1 MQGNLFLIE
10 DLQLAI
16 DVTMKNT
23 YHFWIFQE
31 NLYRILLVM
40 EQAIHFEFSDTD
52 YDSILYSL
60 MDTDA
65 DKGVYYEH
73 PFIGTEEDIYIA
85 FARDGDWIETNIIFI
100 SVRSDNPETLQIVDI
115 VNTVQALWHKA

>member
-1 MQGNLFLIE
+1 
-10 DLQLAI
+10 
-16 DVTMKNT
+16 MKNT
-23 YHFWIFQE
+23 YEFWIFQE

-65 DKGVYYEH
+65 DKGLYYEH
-73 PFIGTEEDIYIA
+73 PFIGAEEDIYIELS
-85 FARDGDWIETNIIFI
+85 GTEIGMKPI
-100 SVRSDNPETLQIVDI
+100 
-115 VNTVQALWHKA
+115 